1 MARFQRE
8 GPRKRRPNEPRWITE
23 EIILLEFAKPCG
35 IHVSFPQRFN
45 NQSLQRWVD
54 TYLQVINA
62 ETTELANERNTI
74 NILRRRMQ
82 ASVFLI
88 KVLGGGWD
96 VSELP
101 TFGARR
107 VKDY

>member
-1 MARFQRE
+1 MKH
-8 GPRKRRPNEPRWITE
+8 GG
-23 EIILLEFAKPCG
+23 LLKKS
-35 IHVSFPQRFN
+35 SFWSSRNLVASTSHSRNGSN

-74 NILRRRMQ
+74 DILQRRME
-82 ASVFLI
+82 ASVLLV
-88 KVLGGGWD
+88 KALGGGWD

>member
-1 MARFQRE
+1 MNHD
-8 GPRKRRPNEPRWITE
+8 G
-23 EIILLEFAKPCG
+23 LLKKS
-35 IHVSFPQRFN
+35 SFWSSRNLVASTFHSRNGSN

-54 TYLQVINA
+54 THLQVINA

-82 ASVFLI
+82 ASVLLI

-107 VKDY
+107 MKDY

>member
-1 MARFQRE
+1 MASTFHSVN
-8 GPRKRRPNEPRWITE
+8 G
-23 EIILLEFAKPCG
+23 
-35 IHVSFPQRFN
+35 SN

-82 ASVFLI
+82 ASVLLI
-88 KVLGGGWD
+88 KVLGGAWD

-107 VKDY
+107 MKDY

>member
-1 MARFQRE
+1 MWSSRNLVASTSHSRN
-8 GPRKRRPNEPRWITE
+8 G
-23 EIILLEFAKPCG
+23 
-35 IHVSFPQRFN
+35 SN
-45 NQSLQRWVD
+45 NQSLQRGVD
-54 TYLQVINA
+54 NYLQVINA

-74 NILRRRMQ
+74 DILRRRME
-82 ASVFLI
+82 ASVLLV
-88 KVLGGGWD
+88 KALGGGWD

>member
-1 MARFQRE
+1 VASTFHSRN
-8 GPRKRRPNEPRWITE
+8 G
-23 EIILLEFAKPCG
+23 
-35 IHVSFPQRFN
+35 SN
-45 NQSLQRWVD
+45 NQSLRVD

-62 ETTELANERNTI
+62 ETTELAKERNTI

-82 ASVFLI
+82 ASVPLI

-107 VKDY
+107 MKDY